1 MKHPTSA
8 PSPAGSLAP
17 GPALVVPLEHRI
29 DLSALAALFWLTLRQ
44 HARGRRLLVL
54 AALYLLPIGIAI
66 LARSLS
72 PTDPTAPLL
81 FNVVLTLIPH
91 ALVPLTALLYASG
104 MIQDEI
110 EEQTLTY
117 LLVRPL
123 PRWALYVTK
132 LLATYLITALLA
144 GFFTTTTY
152 VAIYAGTPRFWG
164 EVFPVQALQTSLLL
178 ALALAGYCSL
188 FGLISLLAQRSL
200 VIGIAYILLFEGLL
214 ANIDFAVRR
223 LTVMYYFRTL
233 AERWLGVDNRDWAL
247 DLDTAPSALAC
258 VLTLLG
264 VGLVATLLAAS
275 IFSNREFRM
284 KTPEGS

>member
-123 PRWALYVTK
+123 PKWSIYLTKWLATLIVTSV
-132 LLATYLITALLA
+132 LTAVFTLATYLAIHVGIGGDFLGPQPLRALKTACL
-144 GFFTTTTY
+144 F
-152 VAIYAGTPRFWG
+152 
-164 EVFPVQALQTSLLL
+164 
-178 ALALAGYCSL
+178 ALALVAYCSIL
-188 FGLISLLAQRSL
+188 GLI
-200 VIGIAYILLFEGLL
+200 
-214 ANIDFAVRR
+214 
-223 LTVMYYFRTL
+223 
-233 AERWLGVDNRDWAL
+233 
-247 DLDTAPSALAC
+247 
-258 VLTLLG
+258 
-264 VGLVATLLAAS
+264 
-275 IFSNREFRM
+275 
-284 KTPEGS
+284 